1 MLSLKPSKKV
11 SAKSPKT
18 SPRSKGTS
26 SFADIFPLKSVESNY
41 FVRKDGRYCAI
52 FTVTPVNMSLLEP
65 GEAHLVVE
73 ALQEA
78 LNASPERLQILVS
91 SERLNLDDYLMYL
104 QQYIEKATESHQVE
118 RLESLIGEIKR
129 RSVGN
134 EKVLKFYLVIQ
145 SQFEKEAPA
154 LSELAD
160 LEKQIH
166 DALQRESL
174 YTERL
179 EKYQIMSLFYQ
190 KLHPNTSL
198 YEDLPRDATISHLY
212 PSLIDTKTSPFYTI
226 LDETYQKS
234 FTIQSFATKASQA
247 GWLTPVFDMPLDL
260 DVSLTL
266 VATDKEEV
274 LKAYNRSIR
283 NIRFSQKD
291 AKRDAAEQ
299 KRLERKQEDADYI
312 LDLLTNENETL
323 YRVTTLITVRATSL
337 EELRNAEK
345 TLRTRISSKKMSSR
359 PLNRWAFEP
368 IWYSLPLC
376 YKGSLENR
384 VYYNLPAESIAS
396 MQPFNSSTLAA
407 KDGFVFGQNEQSHDL
422 VIFGKFEREVYPH
435 MIVLGET
442 GSGKSFFLYYQVL
455 RRLDQGEV
463 VLDLDPERE
472 RKSIPGNH
480 IYFGLNHNNTI
491 NPFHIRSTVVDSDD
505 EKAESNKAGDYLRLK
520 IGNLLT
526 FFSWIYP
533 DITPIETAALQKAII
548 QAYADKGLTFDS
560 ETLPPEGKNQFP
572 TLSDVIKKLQAID
585 STKDMIVA
593 FSPFYGDGI
602 YARMFDGQT
611 NWSFSTTKEVH
622 RGDEVT
628 KVEHVHTYTRLDIR
642 DLYDN
647 KSPALVPLMDLLVH
661 DIWEFVKSTPDI
673 TKNIFID
680 EQHILSD
687 PRNPESLD
695 FIRQM
700 VKRGR
705 KYLSYMV
712 GATQNV
718 GDYLRTSKDLP
729 EPPGKAIITNSG
741 VKLLMRLNKAE
752 IAQISDYVPLSARE
766 KKLLEG
772 GKRPELSR
780 GKGIVIVGGQHA
792 QLQTFMTPAEM
803 RLYRPQQYKLL
814 YESEEGVV

>member
-1 MLSLKPSKKV
+1 MKPSKKT
-11 SAKSPKT
+11 SAKSNKAPQRT
-18 SPRSKGTS
+18 KGES
-26 SFADIFPLKSVESNY
+26 SFATIFPLKSVESNY
-41 FVRKDGRYCAI
+41 FIRKDGHFCAI
-52 FTVTPVNMSLLEP
+52 FSVTPVNMSLLEP
-65 GEAHLVVE
+65 GEAHMVVE

-78 LNASPERLQILVS
+78 LNAAPERLQILVS
-91 SERLNLDDYLMYL
+91 SERLNLDDYLQYL
-104 QQYIEKATESHQVE
+104 EKYIDEATESHQVD
-118 RLESLIGEIKR
+118 RLESLIAEIKR

-134 EKVLKFYLVIQ
+134 EKVLKFYLVLQ

-166 DALQRESL
+166 DALSRESL

-198 YEDLPRDATISHLY
+198 YEDLPRDAGITHLY

-283 NIRFSQKD
+283 NIRFSQQD
-291 AKRDAAEQ
+291 AKKDAAEQ
-299 KRLERKQEDADYI
+299 KRLERKQADADYI

-323 YRVTTLITVRATSL
+323 YRVTTIITIRASSI

-345 TLRTRISSKKMSSR
+345 TIRTRISSKKMSSR

-368 IWYSLPLC
+368 VWYSLPLC
-376 YKGSLENR
+376 YKGPLEHR
-384 VYYNLPAESIAS
+384 IYYNLPAESIAS

-422 VIFGKFEREVYPH
+422 VIFGKFDREVYPH

-442 GSGKSFFLYYQVL
+442 GSGKSFFLAYQAL

-472 RKSIPGNH
+472 RKFIPGNH

-491 NPFHIRSTVVDSDD
+491 NPFHIRSTVVDTENESDD
-505 EKAESNKAGDYLRLK
+505 ANTPGDYLRLK

-548 QAYADKGLTFDS
+548 QAYADKDLTFES
-560 ETLPPEGKNQFP
+560 KTLPSVVENQFP
-572 TLSDVIKKLQAID
+572 TLSDVIEKLGKIE
-585 STKDMIVA
+585 STKDMIIA
-593 FSPFYGDGI
+593 FSPFYADGI

-611 NWSFSTTKEVH
+611 NWSFTTTKEIQ

-628 KVEHVHTYTRLDIR
+628 ISEEVQAYTRLDIR

-647 KSPALVPLMDLLVH
+647 KSPALIPLMDLLVH
-661 DIWEFVKSTPDI
+661 DIWEFVKSHPDI

-687 PRNPESLD
+687 PRNPQSLD
-695 FIRQM
+695 FIYQM

-705 KYLSYMV
+705 KYLAYMV

-741 VKLLMRLNKAE
+741 VKFLMRLNKAE
-752 IAQISDYVPLSARE
+752 IAQISDFVPLSARE

-792 QLQTFMTPAEM
+792 ELQTFMTPAEM
-803 RLYRPQQYKLL
+803 KLYRPQQYALL
-814 YESEEGVV
+814 YESEEEVI